1 MLPFVVAAE
10 VPRGSSLTSPFS
22 GTLSNSW
29 APILFPAGATTLRWI
44 LEDVGV
50 PPGTFPPLLAY
61 SSGGTGSRDA
71 GPPTGTLAELLLPP
85 GKGRERAPPST
96 HSSTP
101 NWHCSSRGPREAAL
115 PRRCMFLGEPL
126 AL

>member
-1 MLPFVVAAE
+1 MLPFVVAVE

-29 APILFPAGATTLRWI
+29 APILFPAGATTLRRI
-44 LEDVGV
+44 LEGVGV
-50 PPGTFPPLLAY
+50 PPGTLFFRSLAY
-61 SSGGTGSRDA
+61 SSGGTGPRDA
-71 GPPTGTLAELLLPP
+71 VPPSELLLPP
-85 GKGRERAPPST
+85 GKGRERAPPPRT

-101 NWHCSSRGPREAAL
+101 PKWHCSSRGPKEAAL
-115 PRRCMFLGEPL
+115 PRGCMFLEDPL